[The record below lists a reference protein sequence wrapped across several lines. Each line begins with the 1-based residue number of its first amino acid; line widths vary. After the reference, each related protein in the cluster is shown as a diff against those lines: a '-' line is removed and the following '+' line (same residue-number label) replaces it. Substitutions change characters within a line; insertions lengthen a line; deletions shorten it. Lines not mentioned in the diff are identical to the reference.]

1 MRRIDLQKAEGILG
15 RHDDVVAA
23 WAFGS
28 AKDGSVGD
36 ASDLDIGV
44 LFLSRPDLDDRTKLL
59 AELQEALEFENVD
72 LVVLNDTSSIL
83 RFEAVSGRLL
93 FSSNEARRAEFVSL
107 TAREYED
114 DMAMSRRFLDS
125 RVA

>member
-1 MRRIDLQKAEGILG
+1 MRRIDLQKVVGILEE
-15 RHDDVVAA
+15 HDDIVAA

-28 AKDGSVGD
+28 AKEGSLADG
-36 ASDLDIGV
+36 SDLDIGV
-44 LFLSRPDLDDRTKLL
+44 IFKSRPSLDDRTRLL
-59 AELQEALEFENVD
+59 GELQKALEFEDVD
-72 LVVLNDTSSIL
+72 LAVLNGASSIL

-93 FSSNEARRAEFVSL
+93 FSSDESLRAEFSSL